1 MSNTSP
7 SACQFHILS
16 FEGPDAYSRAGGIA
30 SRLTGLAS
38 ALADAGCET
47 HFWFVGDPVLPG
59 HEHQGALALHR
70 WCQWISAHHPAGVY
84 DGEERK
90 EPDYASSLPPYL
102 VREVLLPHLENPAH
116 RAVVL
121 AEEWH
126 TVHTVLHLDW
136 LLRRTGIRERVRI
149 VWNANNT
156 FGFDR
161 IDWPRLD
168 AAATLTTVSR
178 YMRFQLRAVGV
189 DPLVIPN
196 GLSQDA
202 FRQPTPGAVR
212 EFKAL
217 TSDRLVL
224 AKVARWDPGKHWL
237 LAVDTTAEL
246 KRAGARPLLVARGG
260 VEAHGVEVRRRA
272 AAAGLDVVERVASEP
287 GERGLLDALADPAG
301 ADVVVVGSPLDREA
315 TQLLFHA
322 SAAVLANSAHEPFG
336 LVGLETMAVQ
346 GLACTGATG
355 EDYVLPGWNALLLQ
369 TCDPLE
375 FVQQF
380 AGLRQDPSVERALRR
395 NGLTTARGFA
405 WSEVLSRCLFPRLG
419 LGGGPTRSD
428 GVMWRDVP
436 SRRPAGSARTRGARA
451 PTCAGF
457 RPERRADAASAAACG
472 VAFVPAA
479 ASAVARRAPARGMGS

>member
-1 MSNTSP
+1 MPNASP
-7 SACQFHILS
+7 SAYQFHILS
-16 FEGPDAYSRAGGIA
+16 FEGPDAYARAGGIA
-30 SRLTGLAS
+30 SRTTGLAS

-47 HFWFVGDPVLPG
+47 HFWFVGDPALPG
-59 HEHQGALALHR
+59 HERQGALVLHR
-70 WCQWISAHHPAGVY
+70 WCQWISAYHPAGVY

-102 VREVLLPHLENPAH
+102 VRETLLPHLEDPAH
-116 RAVVL
+116 EAVVL

-126 TVHTVLHLDW
+126 TVHAVLHLDW
-136 LLRRTGIRERVRI
+136 LLRRAGVRQRVRI

-161 IDWPRLD
+161 IDWARL
-168 AAATLTTVSR
+168 ASAATLTTVSR
-178 YMRFQLRAVGV
+178 YMRFQMRALGV

-196 GLSQDA
+196 GLPRDA
-202 FRQPTPGAVR
+202 FRRPTPGAVR
-212 EFKAL
+212 EFAA
-217 TSDRLVL
+217 SAADRLVL

-260 VEAHGVEVRRRA
+260 IEAHGLEVRRRA
-272 AAAGLDVVERVASEP
+272 AAAGLVLVERVTSAA
-287 GERGLLDALADPAG
+287 GERGLLRALRGLAD
-301 ADVVVVGSPLDREA
+301 ADVVVLESPLDRQA
-315 TQLLFHA
+315 RQLLFHA

-355 EDYVLPGWNALLLQ
+355 EDYVVPGWNALLLQ

-380 AGLRQDPSVERALRR
+380 ARLRRNPSEERTLRR
-395 NGLTTARGFA
+395 NGLVTARAFA
-405 WSEVLSRCLFPRLG
+405 WSEVVSRCLFPRLG
-419 LGGGPTRSD
+419 VGGIRASRGPKARARGTRP
-428 GVMWRDVP
+428 RA
-436 SRRPAGSARTRGARA
+436 RRRSGAR
-451 PTCAGF
+451 GS
-457 RPERRADAASAAACG
+457 RPERGAPAPS
-472 VAFVPAA
+472 PAA
-479 ASAVARRAPARGMGS
+479 WVNG